1 MDCSSWV
8 AGLDAGHMGRPYD
21 MGRAAPGWRNYS
33 QSYQDGILARVFERF
48 GTVNKQFVE
57 FGLGYTSAGTLTD
70 AAMDALQLNT
80 RMLARHRGWSGVYL
94 DALVD
99 APALDVHRALLTR
112 DSIVNVFDEAGV
124 PADVDYVS
132 VDVDSVDA
140 WLLLGLLEGVR
151 VRPRVL
157 SLEYNGNFLAS
168 DAVSMNETW
177 VPWKGR
183 SLHGASAKALVDIG
197 ARFGYRL
204 LYLMSYFDLF
214 LIREDVLVSKCV
226 LHTVPS
232 LAEQARY
239 KLPTKQHLPCKSRDE
254 VDRLV
259 DVRYLLGE
267 MDATTARASARG
279 ALHRAE
285 AALAS
290 LRKLGQRPT
299 CCARTGTPICVPDLC
314 P

>member
-1 MDCSSWV
+1 MDCSAWV
-8 AGLDAGHMGRPYD
+8 AGLDAGHLGRPYD

-33 QSYQDGILARVFERF
+33 QSYQDGILTRVFDYF
-48 GTVNKQFVE
+48 GTANRQFVE
-57 FGLGYTSAGTLTD
+57 FGLGYTSAATLTD

-94 DALVD
+94 DALVE
-99 APALDVHRALLTR
+99 APAFGVRRALLTR

-124 PADVDYVS
+124 PANVDYVS
-132 VDVDSVDA
+132 IDVDSIDA

-151 VRPRVL
+151 VRPRVI

-168 DAVSMNETW
+168 DAVTMNATW

-214 LIREDVLVSKCV
+214 LIREDVLASQCA

-232 LAEQARY
+232 LAEQARH
-239 KLPTKQHLPCKSRDE
+239 KLPTKQHLPCKSLDE

-259 DVRYLLGE
+259 DVRYLFGE
-267 MDATTARASARG
+267 TDASTARTLARG
-279 ALHRAE
+279 ALERAE
-285 AALAS
+285 AALES
-290 LRKLGQRPT
+290 LRKRGLRPT
-299 CCARTGTPICVPDLC
+299 CCARTGTSICKFVR
-314 P
+314 

>member
-1 MDCSSWV
+1 MNCSAWV
-8 AGLDAGHMGRPYD
+8 AGLDAGHLGRPHE
-21 MGRAAPGWRNYS
+21 MGHAAPGWRNYS
-33 QSYQDGILARVFERF
+33 QSYQDGILTRVFDHF
-48 GTVNKQFVE
+48 GTANRRFVE
-57 FGLGYTSAGTLTD
+57 FGLGYTSAATLTD

-99 APALDVHRALLTR
+99 APAFGVRRALLAR
-112 DSIVNVFDEAGV
+112 DSIVDVFDEAGV
-124 PADVDYVS
+124 PSDVDYVS
-132 VDVDSVDA
+132 MDVDSVDA
-140 WLLLGLLEGVR
+140 WLLLGLLEGFR
-151 VRPRVL
+151 VRPRVI

-214 LIREDVLVSKCV
+214 LIREDVLASKCAP
-226 LHTVPS
+226 HTIPP
-232 LAEQARY
+232 LAEQARH
-239 KLPTKQHLPCKSRDE
+239 KLPTKQHLPCKSHDE

-259 DVRYLLGE
+259 DVRYLFGA
-267 MDATTARASARG
+267 MNASTARALARD
-279 ALHRAE
+279 ALDRAE
-285 AALAS
+285 AALRS
-290 LRKLGQRPT
+290 LRKRGLRPT
-299 CCARTGTPICVPDLC
+299 CCARTGTPICV
-314 P
+314 

>member
-8 AGLDAGHMGRPYD
+8 AGLDAGHLGRPYD

-33 QSYQDGILARVFERF
+33 QSYQDGILTRVFERF
-48 GTVNKQFVE
+48 GTANKQFVE
-57 FGLGYTSAGTLTD
+57 FGLGYTNAATLTD
-70 AAMDALQLNT
+70 ADMDGLQLNT

-99 APALDVHRALLTR
+99 APAFGVRRALLTR
-112 DSIVNVFDEAGV
+112 DSIVSVFDEADV

-132 VDVDSVDA
+132 IDVDSIDA

-151 VRPRVL
+151 VRPRVI

-214 LIREDVLVSKCV
+214 LIREDVLASKCA
-226 LHTVPS
+226 LHTIPS
-232 LAEQARY
+232 LATQAQF
-239 KLPTKQHLPCKSRDE
+239 KLPTKQHLPCESLDE
-254 VDRLV
+254 VNRLV

-267 MDATTARASARG
+267 TDASTARTLAHD
-279 ALHRAE
+279 ALARAE
-285 AALAS
+285 ATLKS
-290 LRKLGQRPT
+290 LRKRGLRPT
-299 CCARTGTPICVPDLC
+299 CCARTGTPICKFGR
-314 P
+314 